1 VYVSL
6 ADQLV
11 GAGRLAE
18 GQEVLGMLKEE
29 ELYDYVARGGEQDV
43 RGTVATFVGAA
54 EAAAQVRWETIRG
67 QVAEIAREAAELDRK
82 AALGLSADEQA
93 RRRQLDADLV
103 LVNQRYDV
111 FVTELSRD
119 FAAAGA
125 RRAEALGARQLR
137 NLVVV
142 QDLLA
147 EFGRDAALLHYV
159 VADQRVAIIMTT
171 ADVQVGRETRIPAAE
186 LNRKVLAFRQALAAR
201 TDVTAAARELY
212 RILLG
217 PVQADLQQAGARTL
231 LLSLDGTLRYLPFAA
246 LHDGR
251 GWLTERYAVALY
263 TEAARVQL
271 ARAPRRQWTMT
282 GLGLTHAVPGF
293 AALPAVR
300 EELEGLRRRALP
312 GEVFLDEQ
320 FTADRLRTSLAAGRP
335 VVHIASH
342 FQFRPG
348 TYAQSFLVLGDGAR
362 LSLQDIRDRRLRFA
376 NVDLLTLSACDTAM
390 GGGADETGAEV
401 EGFGALA
408 QQQGAA
414 AVLATLWPVADGST
428 SLFMQSVYSR
438 RQADPSLSKAEALRQ
453 AQISFLRP
461 PKGGGR
467 TDPRHTHPFYWAPYV
482 LMGNWR

>member
-1 VYVSL
+1 PP
-6 ADQLV
+6 
-11 GAGRLAE
+11 
-18 GQEVLGMLKEE
+18 
-29 ELYDYVARGGEQDV
+29 
-43 RGTVATFVGAA
+43 
-54 EAAAQVRWETIRG
+54 
-67 QVAEIAREAAELDRK
+67 K
-82 AALGLSADEQA
+82 AALGLTPQEQA
-93 RRRQLDADLV
+93 RRRRLDADLV
-103 LVNQRYDV
+103 LVNQRYDA
-111 FVTELSRD
+111 FVNELSQD

-147 EFGRDAALLHYV
+147 EFGRDTALLHYV
-159 VADQRVAIIMTT
+159 VADKRVAIIMTT
-171 ADVQVGRETRIPAAE
+171 ADVQVGRETRITAAE

-201 TDVTAAARELY
+201 TDVMAAASDLY
-212 RILLG
+212 RLLLG
-217 PVQADLQQAGARTL
+217 PVEADLRQAGARTL

-246 LHDGR
+246 LHDGH
-251 GWLTERYAVALY
+251 GWLAERYALALY

-282 GLGLTHAVPGF
+282 GLGLTRSVPGF
-293 AALPAVR
+293 AALPAVQ

-312 GEVFLDEQ
+312 GDVFLDEQ
-320 FTADRLRTSLAAGRP
+320 FTADRLRDALASARP
-335 VVHIASH
+335 VMHIASH

-348 TYAQSFLVLGDGAR
+348 TYAQSFLVLGDGTR

-428 SLFMQSVYSR
+428 SRFMQIFYGR
-438 RQADPSLSKAEALRQ
+438 RRADPAVSKAQALQQ
-453 AQISFLRP
+453 AQIAFIRSP
-461 PKGGGR
+461 SGGKADR
-467 TDPRHTHPFYWAPYV
+467 RFVHPFYWAAYV